1 MLGDLL
7 KRLLGDKNT
16 KDRREYQPF
25 IDKANQ
31 AYEKI
36 KTASDDGLR
45 EQTNELKKYI
55 QEQISSLEIELQGLK
70 EKADSSELSI
80 HEKEEIFDE
89 IES

>member
-36 KTASDDGLR
+36 KSISDDGLR

-55 QEQISSLEIELQGLK
+55 SEQISSLEDELLVLK
-70 EKADSSELSI
+70 DKADGTNLSI
-80 HEKEEIFDE
+80 QDKEEIFEE
-89 IES
+89 ID